1 MKSALQQPIDEQN
14 IHEAPAA
21 GKNKSS
27 DSNKVNEPEIKIQN
41 NCKEPVNTEEG
52 NIIYSVKISIGEI
65 KIRKIP
71 EIV

>member
-1 MKSALQQPIDEQN
+1 MKSALQQPVDEWY

-21 GKNKSS
+21 GKNNSS
-27 DSNKVNEPEIKIQN
+27 DCNKVNVPEIKIQN
-41 NCKEPVNTEEG
+41 NCKEPVNTEES
-52 NIIYSVKISIGEI
+52 NVIYSVKIPIGEI